1 MRIFSD
7 PSMKTEQPPLAI
19 AADNVIENCLGVNA
33 GEVVAVLTD
42 IADEE
47 RVQIGRS
54 LWEAAQKRGAEAIY
68 VEMLPRKNSGEEPPI
83 PIAALMA
90 TSDVVLCPT
99 TKSLTHT
106 KARRDACS
114 RNARI
119 ATLPGITQE
128 VAIRCLSADYM
139 EIARRTEAVASA
151 LRTGSNFRVISAKG
165 TNLRLQ
171 RGQRRVIADTGLIR
185 TPGSS
190 GNLPAGEAFFA
201 PMEGTA
207 EGEIVFDGSVGDI
220 GKLNTP
226 VRLVVQKGI
235 AKVMTDSEAARK
247 FDQLLCGVGPEA
259 YQIAELGVG
268 TNDRAEIHGTILED
282 EKVLGTVHL
291 ALGNNIGMGG
301 TISVPIHLDGLIQNA
316 TLYVDDVLIL
326 ESGVL
331 RI

>member
-1 MRIFSD
+1 
-7 PSMKTEQPPLAI
+7 MKTEQPPLAI
-19 AADNVIENCLGVNA
+19 AADNVIENCLGVKD
-33 GEVVAVLTD
+33 GEVVTVLTD
-42 IADEE
+42 TADKT
-47 RVQIGRS
+47 RMKIGRS
-54 LWEAAQKRGAEAIY
+54 LWEAAQRRGAEAIY
-68 VEMLPRKNSGEEPPI
+68 VEMLPRKNSGEEPPVS
-83 PIAALMA
+83 IAALMA

-128 VAIRCLSADYM
+128 VAIRCLSADYI

-151 LRTGSNFRVISAKG
+151 LRTGTDFRVVSAKG
-165 TNLRLQ
+165 TNLRLE
-171 RGQRRVIADTGLIR
+171 RGERSIIADTGLIR

-207 EGEIVFDGSVGDI
+207 EGEIVFDGSLGDI
-220 GKLNTP
+220 GKLRTP

-247 FDQLLCGVGPEA
+247 FDQLLSRVGPEA

-268 TNDRAEIHGTILED
+268 TNDRDEIHGTILED

-316 TLYVDDVLIL
+316 TLYVDNVLIL
-326 ESGVL
+326 EGGVL

>member
-1 MRIFSD
+1 
-7 PSMKTEQPPLAI
+7 MKTEQPPLAI
-19 AADNVIENCLGVNA
+19 AADNVIENCLGVKD
-33 GEVVAVLTD
+33 GEVVTVLTD

-54 LWEAAQKRGAEAIY
+54 LWDAARKRGAEAIY

-83 PIAALMA
+83 SIAALMA

-151 LRTGSNFRVISAKG
+151 LRTGSNFRVTSAMG
-165 TNLRLQ
+165 TNLRLE
-171 RGQRRVIADTGLIR
+171 RGERSVIADTGLIR

-207 EGEIVFDGSVGDI
+207 EGEIVFDGSIGDI
-220 GKLNTP
+220 GKLKTP

-235 AKVMTDSEAARK
+235 AKVITDSDAARK
-247 FDQLLCGVGPEA
+247 FDQLLSGVGPEA

-301 TISVPIHLDGLIQNA
+301 TISVAIHLDGLIQNA
-316 TLYVDDVLIL
+316 SLYVDDLLIL
-326 ESGVL
+326 EGGIL

>member
-1 MRIFSD
+1 
-7 PSMKTEQPPLAI
+7 
-19 AADNVIENCLGVNA
+19 
-33 GEVVAVLTD
+33 
-42 IADEE
+42 
-47 RVQIGRS
+47 
-54 LWEAAQKRGAEAIY
+54 
-68 VEMLPRKNSGEEPPI
+68 
-83 PIAALMA
+83 MA

-106 KARRDACS
+106 KARRNACS

-128 VAIRCLSADYM
+128 IAIRCLTADYR
-139 EIARRTEAVASA
+139 EIARRTEAVANA
-151 LRTGSNFRVISAKG
+151 MRTGSNFWVVSASG
-165 TNLRLQ
+165 TNLRLE
-171 RGQRRVIADTGLIR
+171 RAERSVIADTGLIR

-201 PMEGTA
+201 PMEGTT
-207 EGEIVFDGSVGDI
+207 EGQIVFDGSISDI

-226 VRLVVQKGI
+226 VRLVVRKGI
-235 AKVMTDSEAARK
+235 AKVTTDCEAARK
-247 FDQLLCGVGPEA
+247 FDKLLSGMGPEA

-301 TISVPIHLDGLIQNA
+301 TVSVAIHLDGLIQSA

>member
-1 MRIFSD
+1 MHIFPD

-19 AADNVIENCLGVNA
+19 AADNVIENCLAVKE
-33 GEVVAVLTD
+33 GEIVTVLTD
-42 IADEE
+42 VADEE
-47 RVQIGRS
+47 RVKIGRS
-54 LWEAAQKRGAEAIY
+54 LWEAARKRAAEAIY
-68 VEMLPRKNSGEEPPI
+68 VEMLPRKNSGQEPPVS
-83 PIAALMA
+83 IAALMA

-106 KARRDACS
+106 KARRNACS

-119 ATLPGITQE
+119 ATLPGITRE
-128 VAIRCLSADYM
+128 VAIRCLSADYL

-151 LRTGSNFRVISAKG
+151 LRMGSKFWVVSAKG
-165 TNLRLQ
+165 TNLRLERAQ
-171 RGQRRVIADTGLIR
+171 RSVIADTGLIR

-207 EGEIVFDGSVGDI
+207 EGEIVFDGSIADI

-226 VRLVVQKGI
+226 VHLVVQKGM
-235 AKVMTDSEAARK
+235 AKVIIDSEAARK
-247 FDQLLCGVGPEA
+247 FDKLLSAVGPEA

-301 TISVPIHLDGLIQNA
+301 TVSVELHLDGLIQNA
-316 TLYVDDVLIL
+316 TLSVDDVIIL
-326 ESGVL
+326 ENGVL